1 VALASRHAVPAIY
14 GHREFVAA
22 GGLMSYGTDD
32 TAMTAI
38 GAWLA
43 KAGPRSR
50 GVEFALDS
58 PLEEA
63 VRSEPVSEKT
73 EFPVLQG
80 KYREFHR
87 LRPRERRS
95 EAENAIR
102 INCLR
107 IKFPTR
113 RNRELIW
120 DLSGN

>member
-50 GVEFALDS
+50 GVEFPLDA
-58 PLEEA
+58 PLEGGGFEPSVPLRQWGLVVNSGA
-63 VRSEPVSEKT
+63 VGEK
-73 EFPVLQG
+73 
-80 KYREFHR
+80 
-87 LRPRERRS
+87 PRF
-95 EAENAIR
+95 AILVCVTCQVFLA
-102 INCLR
+102 IFAQHLV
-107 IKFPTR
+107 
-113 RNRELIW
+113 
-120 DLSGN
+120 